1 MILHLFETF
10 SKKASGTNISDFR
23 EHIQEGSRHA
33 REGLVGTC
41 GGWEGEEL
49 LDALRNSPLSFAG
62 ILLMGFDNV
71 VVTLHGVM
79 KKNQRV

>member
-1 MILHLFETF
+1 
-10 SKKASGTNISDFR
+10 
-23 EHIQEGSRHA
+23 
-33 REGLVGTC
+33 VGTC

-62 ILLMGFDNV
+62 ILRGFENV
-71 VVTLHGVM
+71 CVMLHGVM